1 MFLNKKMEKK
11 KIQIEYKNKIIENE
25 VFLNYEELKN
35 KINKQFNII
44 GEYKIYDNNEN
55 EITNENDYENFIKN
69 NNKPKIKIE
78 DKIVDSNYKK
88 NNIEISEM
96 IVPKK
101 KEEKKI
107 EIIPID
113 DSEISIFQ
121 KLEISKNQNEI
132 QISKEEF
139 KKNENENQERIQS
152 LEKENQQLKKQI
164 KDLENEIN
172 ELKKKLL
179 NEKKIEILNS
189 SLKNH
194 LEYEIEQFK
203 QNLIIE
209 TLDYNEKLLN
219 KELIT
224 NFQLI
229 NNKYKCENCNKKPIN
244 GIRYKCN
251 ECLNYNLC
259 EKCYNDL
266 MNNKLINGHKHKN
279 FIKKDRNEYSD
290 DNNYSYSYSTKGNQI
305 IKRKIEKGV
314 KETVVNVCVQNNG
327 RYTYE
332 DNSELICDPQSEIK
346 CDPVKIGAL
355 EPNKT
360 KIYYVN
366 FYNLDKYDK
375 GRQYSTYLNV
385 KVGNK
390 IIGEQIIIRLN
401 ILMDDS
407 EYLKR
412 FRKEYNLEKVYSDS
426 KLLKYLKNFDYDFS
440 KAFNA
445 LIYNNCED

>member
-44 GEYKIYDNNEN
+44 GEYKINDNNEN
-55 EITNENDYENFIKN
+55 EIKNENDYQNFIKN

-78 DKIVDSNYKK
+78 DKIVDSNYQKA
-88 NNIEISEM
+88 NLEISEM
-96 IVPKK
+96 FVTKK

-113 DSEISIFQ
+113 DSEISKFQ
-121 KLEISKNQNEI
+121 KLEISKNEI

-139 KKNENENQERIQS
+139 KKNENENQIQS
-152 LEKENQQLKKQI
+152 LEKENQQLKNKI

-219 KELIT
+219 KELI
-224 NFQLI
+224 
-229 NNKYKCENCNKKPIN
+229 NNKYKCENCNKKPII

-279 FIKKDRNEYSD
+279 FIKKDINKYSD
-290 DNNYSYSYSTKGNQI
+290 DNNYSYSTNGNQI
-305 IKRKIEKGV
+305 IKRKVEKGK
-314 KETVVNVCVQNNG
+314 KETIVNLCIKNNG

-332 DNSELICDPQSEIK
+332 DNSELICDPKSEIK
-346 CDPVKIGAL
+346 CDSVKIGAL
-355 EPNKT
+355 EPNQT
-360 KIYYVN
+360 QIYYVH

-375 GRQYSTYLNV
+375 GHQYSTYLNF

-412 FRKEYNLEKVYSDS
+412 FRKEYNLGNDYTDS
-426 KLLKYLKNFDYDFS
+426 QLLKYLKNFDYDFS

>member
-78 DKIVDSNYKK
+78 DKIVDSNYQK

-113 DSEISIFQ
+113 DSEISKFQ

-279 FIKKDRNEYSD
+279 FIKKDRNKYSD
-290 DNNYSYSYSTKGNQI
+290 DNNYSYSTKGNQI

-314 KETVVNVCVQNNG
+314 KETIVNLCIQNNG

-355 EPNKT
+355 EPNET

-375 GRQYSTYLNV
+375 GRQYSTYLNF

-390 IIGEQIIIRLN
+390 IYGEQIIIRLN

>member
-78 DKIVDSNYKK
+78 DKIVDSNYQK

-113 DSEISIFQ
+113 DSEISKFQ

-279 FIKKDRNEYSD
+279 FIKKDRNKYSD
-290 DNNYSYSYSTKGNQI
+290 DNNYSYSTKGNQI

-314 KETVVNVCVQNNG
+314 KETIVNLCIQNNG

-355 EPNKT
+355 EPNET

-375 GRQYSTYLNV
+375 GRQYSTYLNF

>member
-78 DKIVDSNYKK
+78 DKIVDSNYQK

-113 DSEISIFQ
+113 DSEISKFQ

-279 FIKKDRNEYSD
+279 FIKKDRNKYSD
-290 DNNYSYSYSTKGNQI
+290 DKNYTYSTKGNQI

-314 KETVVNVCVQNNG
+314 KETIVNLCIQNNG

-355 EPNKT
+355 EPNET

-375 GRQYSTYLNV
+375 GRQYSTYLNF

-390 IIGEQIIIRLN
+390 IYGEQIIIRLN

>member
-78 DKIVDSNYKK
+78 DKIVDSNYQK

-113 DSEISIFQ
+113 DSEISKFQ

-279 FIKKDRNEYSD
+279 FIKKDRNKYSD
-290 DNNYSYSYSTKGNQI
+290 DNIYSYSTKGNQI

-314 KETVVNVCVQNNG
+314 KETIVNLCIQNNG

-355 EPNKT
+355 EPNET

-375 GRQYSTYLNV
+375 GRQYSTYLNF

-390 IIGEQIIIRLN
+390 IYGEQIIIRLN

>member
-1 MFLNKKMEKK
+1 MEKK

-78 DKIVDSNYKK
+78 DKIVDSNYQK

-113 DSEISIFQ
+113 DSEISKFQ

-279 FIKKDRNEYSD
+279 FIKKDRNKYSD
-290 DNNYSYSYSTKGNQI
+290 DNNYSYSTKGNQI

-314 KETVVNVCVQNNG
+314 KETIVNLCIQNNG

-355 EPNKT
+355 EPNET

-375 GRQYSTYLNV
+375 GRQYSTYLNF